1 MKIFKTFKLKLI
13 SLLSLFIGGIAGALV
28 LSCVAWFTTIDRFE
42 PFDVYSSIITS
53 YFDSGK
59 GTSAEPYVITRPIHY
74 WNLIYLQE
82 SDMKGFADGKLVFQ
96 MGKDMDGDGTYEF
109 YEYDDN
115 GVLQYL
121 DGDNQFER
129 TSKYLNM
136 NYYQG
141 EKAVLPLGSATNPFC
156 GEIRGHDLT
165 IKNLHINGDNRSDI
179 GIFGYCDANANVH
192 DLYFQNVD
200 IDIKTPKVTE
210 MGTHNPTHTTT
221 ANIGY
226 LCGHVYNADNSFNNV
241 YLNNCEIY
249 NSVASSGQ
257 YDILNTFSYF
267 GRVDVVE
274 PIPTETAQYR
284 ADVDPNSIFTYFND
298 NYSSI
303 EKKDYKSRN
312 TEYATEPTLGE
323 VNEAVSREGSGNS
336 ATYKIKKDYKN
347 GWDSTLSTGG
357 YASGETVVKNLRY
370 NINGNFNKLSS
381 TTTEIDHAPT
391 TTDEDGNY
399 VYWDTTKSR
408 WQYSIVTSSQ
418 SSVSY
423 IDYNCFTVSYVDNN
437 TTTYYWLFDNNNLT
451 ATTVSPIDAEAAGN
465 ATDNYYFVFKDIE
478 GSKGLQS
485 LRSTDEANAYY
496 IYSPANQVY
505 LTQGTD
511 EGVLTFTTEVGSATK
526 FTIKGPE
533 TTFGYMINTSARSIL
548 LNGGSIIGT
557 HTSANTSATVWNVGS
572 ILEDADASSAVYKLA
587 TDVDDIT
594 DGSVVAITNT
604 PLTMNTEPS
613 EPSRAMSIQN
623 GNNRATVDITISGD
637 NVSNASFENVAGL
650 NEFQMIR
657 QYDSGK
663 LLGFAFYDKSYNNN
677 TGGYL
682 YDAAAGKGNYLRTT
696 STIDNK
702 AIWKVTID
710 AGTGKAT
717 IENYGYKTKPYI
729 YYNKNSGGNSI
740 FSCYA
745 HKSGDS
751 TTFFQPAIF
760 IRDETGLGRVKYSDS
775 MVRQYESASSSDDK
789 TITNYDLY
797 VGSKNTVVYTQL
809 FTVERANDTTVI
821 FNFSE
826 STVQY
831 TGTAQDSWTKVTTV
845 DALLPND
852 EIIIAASGDNYALS
866 KKQKTDNRAQAAIIK
881 SNDDLSWDEGASE
894 KPQIIT
900 LGKEGDN
907 FTFYCAPEHSTT
919 SGYLYAA
926 SSSSNQLKTQANN
939 DANGQWAITITNEGE
954 ATITAQGTY
963 TRNILRYNSSS
974 SLFSC
979 YASGQDAVTIYK
991 HYVDEGSD
999 ATYYGDQISGYYN
1012 PSVVDVV
1019 GDAEI
1024 TNSKITFP
1032 SISSFTTVAENID
1045 DKFYASKHTD
1055 NGVVIYVDNNG
1066 SRDLGTISVEYS
1078 VTGGADLVLASSRLS
1093 TVETT
1098 TFENAGCRDL
1108 DTSTPKKYML
1118 NLNINNIKKL
1128 AFCALDENGAICAT
1142 YTSDGASNPGSKNVI
1157 PQKYVIYLAS
1167 YDSAATGSIA
1177 LKKARYEFTQAPG
1190 NVGDF
1195 GTVGYRSAVYNQD
1208 GTLNTTASTVSGTE
1222 LNFYFL
1228 VSDENVSF
1236 RVRVVFD
1243 YANSRFDI
1251 TFTSNQACNIY
1262 LFNYEDN
1269 AYDVYVNG
1277 NITAKGMNEIQ
1288 INAS

>member
-303 EKKDYKSRN
+303 QGKDYKSRN
-312 TEYATEPTLGE
+312 TEYATELTLGK
-323 VNEAVSREGSGNS
+323 VSDAVSRENSGNS

-423 IDYNCFTVSYVDNN
+423 IDYNCFTVSYVANE

-451 ATTVSPIDAEAAGN
+451 VTTVSPSEAESAGN

-478 GSKGLQS
+478 GSKGVQS

-496 IYSPANQVY
+496 IYSPANQAY

-511 EGVLTFTTEVGSATK
+511 EGVLTFTTEFGSATQ

-533 TTFGYMINTSARSIL
+533 TTFGYRVNSNDRSIL
-548 LNGGSIIGT
+548 LDEGSVSGT
-557 HTSANTSATVWNVGS
+557 HTSAIKPATIWNIGS
-572 ILEDADASSAVYKLA
+572 ILEEPDASSAVYNLV
-587 TDVDDIT
+587 TDVNDIT
-594 DGSVVAITNT
+594 DNSVIAITNA
-604 PLTMNTEPS
+604 PLEGGGIDT
-613 EPSRAMSIQN
+613 RAMSTAQN
-623 GNNRATVDITISGD
+623 ENNRGVTDITINGD
-637 NVSNASFENVAGL
+637 SIAEAYFSNVPNLAEFIVKHQKDANGNV
-650 NEFQMIR
+650 I
-657 QYDSGK
+657 
-663 LLGFAFYDKSYNNN
+663 GFAFYDKSYKNN

-682 YDAAAGKGNYLRTT
+682 YSAGTRSTKTNYLRTQET
-696 STIDNK
+696 LDNK
-702 AIWKVTID
+702 GVWDVQID
-710 AGTGKAT
+710 
-717 IENYGYKTKPYI
+717 TKGIAMIKSIGNDNVPYI
-729 YYNKNSGGNSI
+729 RYNGTASFEI
-740 FSCYA
+740 FSCYN
-745 HKSGDS
+745 SNTNYVS
-751 TTFFQPAIF
+751 PSIF
-760 IRDETGLGRVKYSDS
+760 IRDETGLGGVKYSDS
-775 MVRQYESASSSDDK
+775 MVRQYESASSSNDK

-809 FTVERANDTTVI
+809 FTVERTNDTTVI

-831 TGTAQDSWTKVTTV
+831 TGTAKDSWTKVTNV
-845 DALLPND
+845 NALLPND
-852 EIIIAASGDNYALS
+852 EIIIAASNYDYALGQTQNS
-866 KKQKTDNRAQAAIIK
+866 NNRAQAAITK
-881 SNDDLSWDEGASE
+881 TDNDLSWDDGASE

-907 FTFYCAPEHSTT
+907 FTFYCAPENSTT
-919 SGYLYAA
+919 PGYLYAA
-926 SSSSNQLKTQANN
+926 SSSSNHLRTQETN
-939 DANGQWAITITNEGE
+939 DANGQWKITINNNNNGE
-954 ATITAQGTY
+954 ATITAQGT
-963 TRNILRYNSSS
+963 NANNVLRYNPSGKI
-974 SLFSC
+974 FSC
-979 YASGQDAVTIYK
+979 YTGGQQLVTIYK

-1019 GDAEI
+1019 GEANI
-1024 TNSKITFP
+1024 TSSKITFP
-1032 SISSFTTVAENID
+1032 SINSFTTVAGNID
-1045 DKFYASKHTD
+1045 EKFYASKHTD

-1128 AFCALDENGAICAT
+1128 AFCALDDNGAICAT

-1243 YANSRFDI
+1243 HTNSRFDI
-1251 TFTSNQACNIY
+1251 TFTSNQACKIY
-1262 LFNYEDN
+1262 LFNYEGN
-1269 AYDVYVNG
+1269 AYDIYVNG